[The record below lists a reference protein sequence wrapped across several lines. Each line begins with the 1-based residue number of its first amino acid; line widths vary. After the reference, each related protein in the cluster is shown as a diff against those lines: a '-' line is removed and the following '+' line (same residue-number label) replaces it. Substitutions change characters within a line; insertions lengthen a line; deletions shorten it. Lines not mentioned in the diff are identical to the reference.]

1 MTSAPDPVSRPTDYS
16 AGSTSPGS
24 GSYDSYAQSAPQ
36 GGYDPN
42 AYNQGAYPQG
52 GYDPSGYAQSVPQGG
67 YDPNAYYQGA
77 YPAPAAV
84 FAQKSKVAAG
94 LLGIFLGVLGIHN
107 FYLGYTG
114 KAVAQL
120 LITVL
125 SLGFLSFI
133 SAVWGLVEG
142 ILILCAQPGSQPWGV
157 DANNVPL
164 SS

>member
-24 GSYDSYAQSAPQ
+24 GSYDSYAQSA
-36 GGYDPN
+36 
-42 AYNQGAYPQG
+42 
-52 GYDPSGYAQSVPQGG
+52 PQGG